1 MTDVRIREVAD
12 ADLPIFYEHQ
22 CDPQALRMAVWTA
35 RDQNA
40 FADHWARIRVDRTV
54 MIRTIL
60 AGEAVAGY
68 IGSWVDG
75 NERRVAYWLGR
86 EWWGKG
92 IATRALAQLLA
103 EVAGTV
109 FARVASTNV
118 ASRRV
123 LEKCGFIAVET
134 QREGDVEEIVMRL
147 DR

>member
-1 MTDVRIREVAD
+1 
-12 ADLPIFYEHQ
+12 
-22 CDPQALRMAVWTA
+22 MAVWTA
-35 RDQNA
+35 RDENA
-40 FADHWARIRVDRTV
+40 FAAHWARIRLDRTV

-68 IGSWVDG
+68 VGSWLDG
-75 NERRVAYWLGR
+75 SERRVAYWLGR

-92 IATRALAQLLA
+92 IATRALSQLLA
-103 EVAGTV
+103 EIEGTV

-123 LEKCGFIAVET
+123 LEKCGFIAVGT
-134 QREGDVEEIVMRL
+134 QSEVDVDEIVMRL